1 MAESTAS
8 GGGCKQVTSVDN
20 GESSVGREKL
30 LDVLVTNSYRRADSD
45 VFELTS
51 GRRSNYYIDCKAT
64 TALPEALPL
73 IAGEVL
79 HRIPQDADAVGGLTL
94 GADPIACATAY
105 RSPEFGRHIPWFVV
119 RKESKKHGLK
129 KYVEGYPIEGRKVV
143 VVDDVVTTGGSTI
156 EAIRKVRDAGARL
169 VAVVALVDREEGGM
183 EAIAREAGED
193 VPVRAVFRRSDLER
207 RWQSTQQGARSD
219 VASTR
224 YPTVER

>member
-1 MAESTAS
+1 MESA
-8 GGGCKQVTSVDN
+8 
-20 GESSVGREKL
+20 GRERL

-45 VFELTS
+45 VFVLTS

-79 HRIPQDADAVGGLTL
+79 RRIPEDAEAVGGLTL

-105 RSPEFGRHIPWFVV
+105 RSPEFGRYLPWFVV

-169 VAVVALVDREEGGM
+169 VAVVALVDREEGGI
-183 EAIAREAGED
+183 EAIAREAGEE
-193 VPVRAVFRRSDLER
+193 VPVRAVFTRSELER
-207 RWQSTQQGARSD
+207 HWQSMQQAGTSVN
-219 VASTR
+219 VASPHHPAAGR
-224 YPTVER
+224 